1 MKKTLLSLAMLLA
14 TLGISAQQPAEK
26 QSCCNAVAVKS
37 DLSFQ
42 KFGAPLPAD
51 AFHGEAYI
59 NNIIKNDTVYNFPQ
73 TNVITF
79 APGSH
84 SNWHRHGGMDILVT
98 GGVGIYQEEGK
109 PAQVI
114 RKGDVLHIPAGTRHW
129 HGSAPGNWFQQIVI
143 YDNKWKPE
151 INYNDS
157 DNTVSDDY
165 YNNLTMVEFPHQNK
179 HPEISTFAS
188 ADSLIQL
195 PTFTGKIRLSGIMG
209 KDNASGA
216 PGIANV
222 VFEPGVYN
230 AWHMHPGGQIFI
242 VTDGVCY
249 HQIKGH
255 KVEVLHP
262 GDVGMCPPG
271 ETHWHGAAPGTRMA
285 HLAIGTNPGSPKV
298 QWFKPISQKEYNN
311 IK

>member
-1 MKKTLLSLAMLLA
+1 MKKYLSTALLLLVALLVNAQGSATFGKSDMPFKKFGNSL
-14 TLGISAQQPAEK
+14 PAE
-26 QSCCNAVAVKS
+26 
-37 DLSFQ
+37 
-42 KFGAPLPAD
+42 

-79 APGSH
+79 APGAH

-98 GGVGIYQEEGK
+98 GGAGIYQEEGK
-109 PAQVI
+109 PTQLI
-114 RKGDVLHIPAGTRHW
+114 RKGDVIHIPAGVRHW
-129 HGSAPGNWFQQIVI
+129 HGAAPGNWFQQIVI
-143 YDNKWKPE
+143 YDNKWRPTAA
-151 INYNDS
+151 YHDG
-157 DNTVSDDY
+157 DNVVSDDY
-165 YNNLTMVEFPHQNK
+165 YNNLKTVEFPHLNAK
-179 HPEISTFAS
+179 TDISMFS
-188 ADSLIQL
+188 PGDSLVKL
-195 PTFTGKIRLSGIMG
+195 PTFTGEVRLSPVLS

-216 PGIANV
+216 PGMANV

-230 AWHMHPGGQIFI
+230 AWHTHPGGQIFV

-249 HQIKGH
+249 HQLKGG

-285 HLAIGTNPGSPKV
+285 HLAVGTNPGSAKV
-298 QWFKPISQKEYNN
+298 TWYKPISKKEYDK
-311 IK
+311 IKAK